1 MQTPFSIN
9 YCTHNIWLR
18 FGLTKFI
25 MYSRDTNCR
34 MTSKERKGR
43 AFTVTVKSVSAKH
56 LQLARASKGKI
67 VEIPLDIS
75 HSAMIRHDRTRS

>member
-9 YCTHNIWLR
+9 YCMLR
-18 FGLTKFI
+18 FDHNDKVY

-43 AFTVTVKSVSAKH
+43 EFTVAVKSVSAKH

-67 VEIPLDIS
+67 VEIPLDI
-75 HSAMIRHDRTRS
+75 RR

>member
-9 YCTHNIWLR
+9 YCAHNIWLR

-25 MYSRDTNCR
+25 CIPAILTAERQA
-34 MTSKERKGR
+34 RKGR
-43 AFTVTVKSVSAKH
+43 EFMVTVKSVSAKH

-67 VEIPLDIS
+67 VEIPLDI
-75 HSAMIRHDRTRS
+75 RR

>member
-18 FGLTKFI
+18 RSTLRFDKVF

-43 AFTVTVKSVSAKH
+43 EFTVTVKSVSAKH

-67 VEIPLDIS
+67 VEKF
-75 HSAMIRHDRTRS
+75 RSTFGDDST